1 MPHSEKGIDR
11 FLILFKRST
20 SLPTLPQAATALLRV
35 IDSGEASALDIERI
49 IAADPSLCTMLMR
62 VAASRSSINPPS
74 SLRNAIMRV
83 GQREI
88 RSIAISLAVKSSLK
102 GDSRCNFDVVRFARH
117 SLYVG
122 YLARYLTARR
132 QRQEPFNSSW
142 SADELFA
149 AGVVHD
155 IGLPLL
161 AKAAPDDYAR
171 VELLAKRTGTSF
183 KQAFTRIYECE
194 MSDLGAAV
202 AQMWDLPSVFP
213 DTMRDMHMPWR
224 KPDEMV
230 SLCALSYA
238 DYLADIFGASLES
251 WKVERIPLL
260 EAEIEVGIPFQEQE
274 NLREVMEK
282 MVATTL
288 EPVIEGRPHLA

>member
-1 MPHSEKGIDR
+1 MPHSEKGIER

-62 VAASRSSINPPS
+62 VAASRSPINPPS

-88 RSIAISLAVKSSLK
+88 RSIAISLAVKRSLK
-102 GDSRCNFDVVRFARH
+102 GDPRCSFDVVRFARH
-117 SLYVG
+117 SLFVG
-122 YLARYLTARR
+122 YLARYLIARR
-132 QRQEPFNSSW
+132 HRQESFHSNW

-161 AKAAPDDYAR
+161 AKAAPDDYMR
-171 VELLAKRTGTSF
+171 VELFAKRTGMSF
-183 KQAFTRIYECE
+183 KHAFARIYECE

-202 AQMWDLPSVFP
+202 AQMWELPSVFP
-213 DTMRDMHMPWR
+213 DTMRDMHVPWR
-224 KPDEMV
+224 KPEEMV
-230 SLCALSYA
+230 ALCALSYA
-238 DYLADIFGASLES
+238 DYLADIFGAALEP
-251 WKVERIPLL
+251 WRVERVPLL
-260 EAEIEVGIPFQEQE
+260 EAELEVGIPYQEQE
-274 NLREVMEK
+274 NLREVIEK
-282 MVATTL
+282 MVFSTL
-288 EPVIEGRPHLA
+288 EPVVEGRPHLA